1 MIGYYLELHK
11 FLMLVARTSDLELLI
26 TRDPLSRQHAFI
38 VKRALYLG
46 LLITRGRPPFPSTR
60 LHCKESLMSVTFDNQ
75 GETPWNPS
83 LPSASARL
91 QCKEDFI
98 PRTLITKGGTRW
110 NPPFLSRQHS
120 FIVKRASYVGLLIT

>member
-26 TRDPLSRQHAFI
+26 TRDP
-38 VKRALYLG
+38 
-46 LLITRGRPPFPSTR
+46 PPFPSTR
-60 LHCKESLMSVTFDNQ
+60 LHCKESLMSGTFDNQ

-98 PRTLITKGGTRW
+98 PRTLITRGGTRW